1 MIKNKV
7 GVIVLSR
14 YSSSRLPGKA
24 LLEIREKPVLL
35 YIIERIREV
44 LDNNNIVIATS
55 IENSDNPIVSFANKH
70 GIKIFRGS
78 LENVSERF
86 YSAAK
91 KQDWEYA
98 IRINGDNI
106 FLDIPLLKL
115 MKKKV
120 IKSNFDFL
128 SNVKNRTY
136 PKGMSVE
143 IVKLSYYESLLE
155 KIKTNKSYLEHV
167 MQHIYEESDLTNHYY
182 FYNSRIKNVES
193 IQLALDTH
201 DDFKRSSI
209 IINNFKKNHI
219 NYNLEEII
227 SILKNG

>member
-44 LDNNNIVIATS
+44 FDNNNIVIATS

-120 IKSNFDFL
+120 IKSNFDF
-128 SNVKNRTY
+128 
-136 PKGMSVE
+136 
-143 IVKLSYYESLLE
+143 
-155 KIKTNKSYLEHV
+155 
-167 MQHIYEESDLTNHYY
+167 
-182 FYNSRIKNVES
+182 
-193 IQLALDTH
+193 
-201 DDFKRSSI
+201 FKQC
-209 IINNFKKNHI
+209 KK
-219 NYNLEEII
+219 
-227 SILKNG
+227 